1 MTKKKT
7 AANKIV
13 IPYTPRPLQKEF
25 HLNARRWNVAVCHR
39 RFGKTVMAV
48 KLNAQ
53 VKEIQK
59 DLDNIEKRDT
69 YVETVKLRAEVDQL
83 RSQVSALWDYTN
95 KLRDKFN
102 GH

>member
-1 MTKKKT
+1 MEII
-7 AANKIV
+7 NSHWHQIV
-13 IPYTPRPLQKEF
+13 FIIGLI
-25 HLNARRWNVAVCHR
+25 VV
-39 RFGKTVMAV
+39 AV

-59 DLDNIEKRDT
+59 DLDSIEKRDT
-69 YVETVKLRAEVDQL
+69 YVETVKLRAQVDQL
-83 RSQVSALWDYTN
+83 RSQVTALWDYTN

>member
-1 MTKKKT
+1 MEIIKSHWHQ
-7 AANKIV
+7 IV
-13 IPYTPRPLQKEF
+13 FIIGLI
-25 HLNARRWNVAVCHR
+25 VV
-39 RFGKTVMAV
+39 AV

-69 YVETVKLRAEVDQL
+69 YVETVKLRAEVDQQK
-83 RSQVSALWDYTN
+83 SQVSALWDYTN

>member
-1 MTKKKT
+1 MEIIKSHWHQ
-7 AANKIV
+7 IV
-13 IPYTPRPLQKEF
+13 FIIGLI
-25 HLNARRWNVAVCHR
+25 VV
-39 RFGKTVMAV
+39 AV

-59 DLDNIEKRDT
+59 DLDSIEKRDT

-83 RSQVSALWDYTN
+83 RSQVGALWDYTN
-95 KLRDKFN
+95 KLHDKFN

>member
-1 MTKKKT
+1 MELITSHWHQ
-7 AANKIV
+7 IV
-13 IPYTPRPLQKEF
+13 FIISLI
-25 HLNARRWNVAVCHR
+25 VV
-39 RFGKTVMAV
+39 AV
-48 KLNAQ
+48 KLSSQ

-59 DLDNIEKRDT
+59 DFDNIEKHDT

-83 RSQVSALWDYTN
+83 RSQVGALWDYTN

>member
-1 MTKKKT
+1 MELITSHWHQ
-7 AANKIV
+7 IV
-13 IPYTPRPLQKEF
+13 FIIGLI
-25 HLNARRWNVAVCHR
+25 VV
-39 RFGKTVMAV
+39 AV
-48 KLNAQ
+48 KLSAQ

-59 DLDNIEKRDT
+59 DLDSIEKRDT

-83 RSQVSALWDYTN
+83 QSQIGSLWDYTN

>member
-1 MTKKKT
+1 MELITT
-7 AANKIV
+7 HWHQIIFIISLIV
-13 IPYTPRPLQKEF
+13 
-25 HLNARRWNVAVCHR
+25 V
-39 RFGKTVMAV
+39 AV
-48 KLNAQ
+48 KLFAQ

-59 DLDNIEKRDT
+59 DLDVIEKRDT

-83 RSQVSALWDYTN
+83 RGQVSALWDYTN

>member
-1 MTKKKT
+1 MELITSHWHQ
-7 AANKIV
+7 IV
-13 IPYTPRPLQKEF
+13 FIIGLI
-25 HLNARRWNVAVCHR
+25 VV
-39 RFGKTVMAV
+39 AV
-48 KLNAQ
+48 KLSSQ

-83 RSQVSALWDYTN
+83 RSQVGALWDFTN

>member
-1 MTKKKT
+1 MEIIKSHWHQ
-7 AANKIV
+7 IV
-13 IPYTPRPLQKEF
+13 FIIGLI
-25 HLNARRWNVAVCHR
+25 VV
-39 RFGKTVMAV
+39 AV

-59 DLDNIEKRDT
+59 DLDSIEKRDT

-83 RSQVSALWDYTN
+83 RSQVSALWDFTN

>member
-1 MTKKKT
+1 MELITT
-7 AANKIV
+7 HWHQIV
-13 IPYTPRPLQKEF
+13 FIIGLI
-25 HLNARRWNVAVCHR
+25 VV
-39 RFGKTVMAV
+39 AV

-59 DLDNIEKRDT
+59 DLDSIEKRDT
-69 YVETVKLRAEVDQL
+69 YVETVKLRAEVEQL
-83 RSQVSALWDYTN
+83 RSQVGALWDYTN

>member
-1 MTKKKT
+1 MELITSHWHQIIFIISL
-7 AANKIV
+7 IV
-13 IPYTPRPLQKEF
+13 
-25 HLNARRWNVAVCHR
+25 V
-39 RFGKTVMAV
+39 AV

-69 YVETVKLRAEVDQL
+69 YVETVKLRAEVDQQK
-83 RSQVSALWDYTN
+83 SQVSALWDYTN

>member
-1 MTKKKT
+1 MELITSHWHQ
-7 AANKIV
+7 IV
-13 IPYTPRPLQKEF
+13 FIISLIV
-25 HLNARRWNVAVCHR
+25 VAE
-39 RFGKTVMAV
+39 
-48 KLNAQ
+48 KLSAQ

-59 DLDNIEKRDT
+59 DLDSIEKRDT

>member
-1 MTKKKT
+1 MELITT
-7 AANKIV
+7 HWHQIV
-13 IPYTPRPLQKEF
+13 FIIGLI
-25 HLNARRWNVAVCHR
+25 VV
-39 RFGKTVMAV
+39 AV

-59 DLDNIEKRDT
+59 DLDSIEKRDT
-69 YVETVKLRAEVDQL
+69 YVETVKLRAEVDQQK
-83 RSQVSALWDYTN
+83 SQVSTLWDYTN

>member
-1 MTKKKT
+1 MELITT
-7 AANKIV
+7 HWHQIV
-13 IPYTPRPLQKEF
+13 FIIGLI
-25 HLNARRWNVAVCHR
+25 VV
-39 RFGKTVMAV
+39 AV

-69 YVETVKLRAEVDQL
+69 YLETVKLRAEVDQL

>member
-1 MTKKKT
+1 MEIIKSHWHQ
-7 AANKIV
+7 IV
-13 IPYTPRPLQKEF
+13 FIIGLIV
-25 HLNARRWNVAVCHR
+25 VAVE
-39 RFGKTVMAV
+39 
-48 KLNAQ
+48 LNAQ

-83 RSQVSALWDYTN
+83 RSQVGALWDYTN

>member
-1 MTKKKT
+1 MEIIKSHWHQ
-7 AANKIV
+7 IV
-13 IPYTPRPLQKEF
+13 FLIGLIV
-25 HLNARRWNVAVCHR
+25 VA
-39 RFGKTVMAV
+39 M

-59 DLDNIEKRDT
+59 DIDNIEKRDT
-69 YVETVKLRAEVDQL
+69 YVETVKLRAEVDQQK
-83 RSQVSALWDYTN
+83 SQVSALWDYTN

>member
-1 MTKKKT
+1 MEIIKSHWHQ
-7 AANKIV
+7 IV
-13 IPYTPRPLQKEF
+13 FIIGLIV
-25 HLNARRWNVAVCHR
+25 VA
-39 RFGKTVMAV
+39 M

-69 YVETVKLRAEVDQL
+69 YVETVKLRAEVDQQK
-83 RSQVSALWDYTN
+83 SQVSALWDYTN

>member
-1 MTKKKT
+1 MEIIKSHWHQ
-7 AANKIV
+7 IV
-13 IPYTPRPLQKEF
+13 FIIGLI
-25 HLNARRWNVAVCHR
+25 VV
-39 RFGKTVMAV
+39 AV

-69 YVETVKLRAEVDQL
+69 YVETVKLRAEVEQL
-83 RSQVSALWDYTN
+83 RSQVGALWDYTN

>member
-1 MTKKKT
+1 MELITSHWHQ
-7 AANKIV
+7 IV
-13 IPYTPRPLQKEF
+13 FIISLI
-25 HLNARRWNVAVCHR
+25 VV
-39 RFGKTVMAV
+39 AV
-48 KLNAQ
+48 KLSSQ

>member
-1 MTKKKT
+1 MELITSHWHQ
-7 AANKIV
+7 IV
-13 IPYTPRPLQKEF
+13 FIIGLI
-25 HLNARRWNVAVCHR
+25 VV
-39 RFGKTVMAV
+39 AV

-59 DLDNIEKRDT
+59 DLDSIDKRDT

-83 RSQVSALWDYTN
+83 RSQVGALWDYTN